1 MSEISTVFSENLIKK
16 MDERGGVRPE
26 AIERDLNRLYVLE
39 LCTLD
44 ELKGRFTE
52 DEIKFLWLNA
62 IQGLEYGPMTDPKTE
77 IMNNI
82 ATALD
87 KNACDVLLSNTKD
100 TEKVLAERELNYQK
114 ELRNSLLEK
123 LNGLTSFQ
131 AYTLYAVLNNL
142 TQGKVVD
149 METMYRAFR

>member
-16 MDERGGVRPE
+16 MDERGGARPE
-26 AIERDLNRLYVLE
+26 AIERDLNRLYDLE

-52 DEIKFLWLNA
+52 DELKFLWLNA
-62 IQGLEYGPMTDPKTE
+62 VQGLEYGPMTDPKTALV
-77 IMNNI
+77 NNI
-82 ATALD
+82 ETSLEFVA
-87 KNACDVLLSNTKD
+87 KD
-100 TEKVLAERELNYQK
+100 EFNYQK

-123 LNGLTSFQ
+123 LNELTSFQ

-142 TQGKVVD
+142 THGEAVD
-149 METMYRAFR
+149 MERMYRAFR

>member
-16 MDERGGVRPE
+16 MDERGGARPE
-26 AIERDLNRLYVLE
+26 EIERDLNRLYDLE
-39 LCTLD
+39 RCTLD

-52 DEIKFLWLNA
+52 DELKFLWLNA
-62 IQGLEYGPMTDPKTE
+62 VQGLEYGPMTDPKTA
-77 IMNNI
+77 MANNI
-82 ATALD
+82 ATSLD
-87 KNACDVLLSNTKD
+87 ETI
-100 TEKVLAERELNYQK
+100 EFLAGDELNYQK

-142 TQGKVVD
+142 TQGEVVD
-149 METMYRAFR
+149 MERMYRAFR

>member
-16 MDERGGVRPE
+16 MDERGGARPE
-26 AIERDLNRLYVLE
+26 AIERDLNRLYDLE

-52 DEIKFLWLNA
+52 DELKFLWLNA
-62 IQGLEYGPMTDPKTE
+62 IQGLEYGPMTDPKTA
-77 IMNNI
+77 MVNNI
-82 ATALD
+82 ATSMEFVARD
-87 KNACDVLLSNTKD
+87 EYNRQKEIKNA
-100 TEKVLAERELNYQK
+100 
-114 ELRNSLLEK
+114 LLEK
-123 LNGLTSFQ
+123 VDGLTSFQ